1 MSFRVELE
9 NLKEYGSKTLPT
21 VASDFTDAWKKI
33 ESLQLSGPGVFGE
46 GADMGEELTNTYNNA
61 QKALGWATWKNS
73 EVIKAASEAL
83 LQIAKNYEKIDN
95 AYAGK

>member
-1 MSFRVELE
+1 
-9 NLKEYGSKTLPT
+9 
-21 VASDFTDAWKKI
+21 
-33 ESLQLSGPGVFGE
+33 
-46 GADMGEELTNTYNNA
+46 MGEELTNTYNNA